1 MLKVYA
7 IFVKICYGEIMKKLY
22 TIIILGL
29 FITFNPLVI
38 KFSYAGLTDI
48 FKNDFEFCMAK
59 VYEEERE
66 HAYAARVCAGASSG
80 VKSCMKKVYD
90 EEGEWAYAAR
100 VCTGN

>member
-1 MLKVYA
+1 
-7 IFVKICYGEIMKKLY
+7 
-22 TIIILGL
+22 
-29 FITFNPLVI
+29 
-38 KFSYAGLTDI
+38 
-48 FKNDFEFCMAK
+48 MAK
-59 VYEEERE
+59 VYEEEGE